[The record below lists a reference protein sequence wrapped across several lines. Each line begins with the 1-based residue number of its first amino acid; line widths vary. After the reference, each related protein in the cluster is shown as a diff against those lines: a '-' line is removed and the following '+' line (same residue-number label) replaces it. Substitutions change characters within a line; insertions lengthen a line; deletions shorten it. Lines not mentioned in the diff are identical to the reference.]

1 MIGKRAHCFAFMAL
15 SISLRKHQLF
25 STRKVG
31 RGRRREWSGKPFI
44 LPIGAALGFLAED
57 LLLNF

>member
-1 MIGKRAHCFAFMAL
+1 MAL